1 MRHRGNIRGRFL
13 LLGVFLGVSAL
24 AVSAQGPES
33 EDTSAIPE
41 PDEYSEYESIPAPTI
56 KLESDVFPEDSEEPA
71 EEPTDEEAVSAI
83 PQEDEVA
90 TESKPDPFISE
101 VYRELDARRGG
112 GVNIAGEVEDREESD
127 STSYNVLKAFGWL
140 LVVIALIL
148 LIYYV
153 LQRRSGS
160 GKLLTG
166 NRLGTVL
173 GRLYLSPRVCLY
185 FVRTGGKVLVIGQSQ
200 NGLSLIAGFGEADFA
215 SVGEESYGGERQEEG
230 ETATTA
236 GRSFFSELR
245 ANLTQ
250 MNRPLE
256 VESGEPSPS
265 SIDEDDIAALRGD
278 IHRLQEYLRDST
290 RESER

>member
-1 MRHRGNIRGRFL
+1 MRHRGNKQGRL
-13 LLGVFLGVSAL
+13 LFLGVFLGVSVLAAL
-24 AVSAQGPES
+24 AQAPES
-33 EDTSAIPE
+33 EEASAIPE
-41 PDEYSEYESIPAPTI
+41 PDEYSEYESIPAPNI
-56 KLESDVFPEDSEEPA
+56 RFEPDVFPEDSDEPA
-71 EEPTDEEAVSAI
+71 KEPADEEAPCPT
-83 PQEDEVA
+83 PQEDEAA

-101 VYRELDARRGG
+101 VNRELDARRGG
-112 GVNIAGEVEDREESD
+112 GENISGEAEDRDESD
-127 STSYNVLKAFGWL
+127 SRSYNLLKAFGWL
-140 LVVIALIL
+140 LVVIAMIL

-153 LQRRSGS
+153 LQRRSSG

-215 SVGEESYGGERQEEG
+215 SAGEESDGGEGQSEG
-230 ETATTA
+230 ETAVTA

-250 MNRPLE
+250 MNGRPE
-256 VESGEPSPS
+256 VESGELSPS